1 MTPFTVEAERLKT
14 SFPRFPCSQ
23 NLVTN
28 SVLFFDCIHQSFE
41 RQRSEHVGQVGH
53 TTLSSLYCL
62 TLSQKYEHFLQQC
75 TSVQYQEGVASRA
88 SWSFLLVSRF
98 ALPAMCSQIQQ
109 LSKEPPDPPPFTRHQ
124 SFPVIFVDVVPRDP
138 KCSPLLPLFSDFDKH
153 LNLWVKCISVYTILS
168 LLASAKWS
176 HLPPM
181 TENQDFI
188 EVLTP
193 PYFKGHRNVTFKIIN
208 LKFSDQPQCGNLHDK
223 DQCHFFPCKKH
234 GPA

>member
-1 MTPFTVEAERLKT
+1 MTPFAVEAERLKT
-14 SFPRFPCSQ
+14 SFPRFPCNQ

-28 SVLFFDCIHQSFE
+28 QVHFFDCIHQSFE
-41 RQRSEHVGQVGH
+41 RQGSEHVGQVDH
-53 TTLSSLYCL
+53 TTLSLLYCL
-62 TLSQKYEHFLQQC
+62 KLSQKYEHFLQQR
-75 TSVQYQEGVASRA
+75 TSVQQQEGVASRA
-88 SWSFLLVSRF
+88 SWSILLVPRL

-109 LSKEPPDPPPFTRHQ
+109 FSKEPPDPLPFTRHQ
-124 SFPVIFVDVVPRDP
+124 SCPVIFLDVVLRDP

-168 LLASAKWS
+168 LLASAKWN

-188 EVLTP
+188 AVLTP
-193 PYFKGHRNVTFKIIN
+193 PYFKGHRMTFKIIN

-223 DQCHFFPCKKH
+223 DQCHFFPCKKD
-234 GPA
+234 GLA